1 MARPPARDLTERE
14 LEVMH
19 AFWNVEG
26 DATALEIRDRLAA
39 SGLDRTYTTI
49 ATLVRNLHEKG
60 FLAQVNETRPF
71 HYRVARTFEE
81 ISERFLGDLIE
92 RVFRGSREQL
102 FVRLFRH
109 KKLTAQERA
118 FLIDVLKEEAL

>member
-1 MARPPARDLTERE
+1 MARPRARDLTERE

-19 AFWNVEG
+19 AFWDEEG
-26 DATALEIRDRLAA
+26 EVTAAEIRDRLAA

-60 FLAQVNETRPF
+60 FLAQVNVTRPF
-71 HYRVARTFEE
+71 RYRVARTFEE
-81 ISERFLGDLIE
+81 ISERFVGDLID

-118 FLIDVLKEEAL
+118 FLSEVLKEEAS